1 MSKVKANNSVV
12 YVDPFG
18 FARAINW
25 DKLDEMSNEEL
36 KYLADMFS
44 GDKANTQKGDENNA

>member
-1 MSKVKANNSVV
+1 MSKVKANNTTV

-44 GDKANTQKGDENNA
+44 GDKAKAEKGEKHEN

>member
-1 MSKVKANNSVV
+1 MSKAKRNNTTV

-44 GDKANTQKGDENNA
+44 GDKAKAEKGDENNA